1 MAFRSPARAEIDS
14 AIMYYVND
22 LRASIATKT
31 SHKKVPI
38 RKIYKLLM
46 TTFVRHRSRCI
57 DGYNDIY

>member
-31 SHKKVPI
+31 SHKKVPL

-46 TTFVRHRSRCI
+46 TTFVRHRSR
-57 DGYNDIY
+57 